1 VKKLSRVVAGI
12 LERRSFEEN
21 ARLKNGALVVAQLN
35 LTFSDKRHVRIDI
48 TEKRS
53 LGGFCDV
60 KKRHHGF
67 STSDNE
73 RKIVKL

>member
-53 LGGFCDV
+53 LRGFRFCE
-60 KKRHHGF
+60 KASPWLLH
-67 STSDNE
+67 E
-73 RKIVKL
+73 RQRGK